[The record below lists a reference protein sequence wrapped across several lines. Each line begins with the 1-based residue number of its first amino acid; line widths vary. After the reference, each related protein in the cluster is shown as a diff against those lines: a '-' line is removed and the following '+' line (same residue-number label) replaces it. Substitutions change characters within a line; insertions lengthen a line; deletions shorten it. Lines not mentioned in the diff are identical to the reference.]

1 MDPFTVKL
9 LIFCCI
15 IIAILYVSRR
25 FPNSLFTRITFA
37 RYGPTPKAD
46 ETKSHYLFSWAAY
59 SLKWFLFIGLTI
71 YMVMTVAD
79 RYFHEQYKENI
90 YFQILFMFGMPL
102 LSLMAHFGSAGCFI
116 KGIYL
121 KLLKKDSY
129 FDSELNDFSM

>member
-1 MDPFTVKL
+1 
-9 LIFCCI
+9 
-15 IIAILYVSRR
+15 
-25 FPNSLFTRITFA
+25 
-37 RYGPTPKAD
+37 
-46 ETKSHYLFSWAAY
+46 
-59 SLKWFLFIGLTI
+59 
-71 YMVMTVAD
+71 MVMTVAD

-102 LSLMAHFGSAGCFI
+102 LSLMALFGSAGCFI